1 MNKNYRDYIMEARLW
16 RPVERFCRH
25 HEFNP
30 NVFSAFA
37 DLVEQDR
44 EETIRQKIKN
54 WSSDAL
60 EQLSFLVSATIDTID
75 NPDGSDT
82 VFQCQ
87 GLYLTG
93 PQKSLLS
100 LASKEIPKKLRDAM
114 AIVSGRKIWEQQDII
129 VGSHII
135 PATWV
140 HGFTWKQWRAGLAR
154 DAAMFQRP
162 CKNQPKQAQ
171 EAQAWIL
178 PVFVQKES
186 FSGLPVEEVPEQTAV
201 SPMGQFLSVEIKSVF
216 AQMYGVLPQDVW
228 IHPILAAAHCC
239 WSQAK
244 MIAVYEWLKGIKARA
259 LTLGQSILIKEAP
272 VRGSVQVRE
281 AHTGKLIA
289 ELLADPSFPVDGT
302 SLAVD
307 LSAGR
312 RTGF

>member
-1 MNKNYRDYIMEARLW
+1 MESRLW

-30 NVFSAFA
+30 TVFNAFVE
-37 DLVEQDR
+37 LVEQD
-44 EETIRQKIKN
+44 EEEAIRQRIKN

-60 EQLSFLVSATIDTID
+60 EQFSFLISATIDTID

-87 GLYLTG
+87 GLYITG
-93 PQKSLLS
+93 PQES
-100 LASKEIPKKLRDAM
+100 LAALGRKEIPKKLRDAI
-114 AIVSGRKIWEQQDII
+114 AIVSGKTIREQNEII

-178 PVFVQKES
+178 PVFVQKEI
-186 FSGLPVEEVPEQTAV
+186 FSGLTLEEMPEQNGV
-201 SPMGQFLSVEIKSVF
+201 SPMGQLLRVEIKNVF
-216 AQMYGVLPQDVW
+216 EQMYGVLPHDVW
-228 IHPILAAAHCC
+228 IHPVLAAAHCC
-239 WSQAK
+239 WAQAK
-244 MIAVYEWLKGIKARA
+244 MIAVCEWLKGIKTKAH
-259 LTLGQSILIKEAP
+259 TLGQSVLVEEAP
-272 VRGSVQVRE
+272 VRGSVQVRQ
-281 AHTGKLIA
+281 AHTGNLIA
-289 ELLADPSFPVDGT
+289 ALIADPSFPVDGT
-302 SLAVD
+302 SLAIE
-307 LSAGR
+307 LSSGR
-312 RTGF
+312 PTGF